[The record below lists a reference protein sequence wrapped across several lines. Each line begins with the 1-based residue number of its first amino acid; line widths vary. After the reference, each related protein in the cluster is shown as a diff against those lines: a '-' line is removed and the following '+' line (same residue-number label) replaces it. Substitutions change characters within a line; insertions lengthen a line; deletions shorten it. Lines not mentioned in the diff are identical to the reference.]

1 MNRVRMQQG
10 VENAPALISI
20 WVQHV
25 DDKVINI
32 QLPYDSNI
40 SAEPKL

>member
-1 MNRVRMQQG
+1 MQQG
-10 VENAPALISI
+10 VENTPALMST

-25 DDKVINI
+25 DDEVINI

-40 SAEPKL
+40 STEPKL